1 MLLIRPQQTGYS
13 ASTPYGDVVLQSGDH
28 QALFDFIEADLT
40 PFQQAFTS
48 FFESRIDK
56 ATAEC
61 IGDGIQS
68 VLAGDLCDCANEVHP
83 LLGNDSYL
91 DSLSTMLIDYLNA
104 LLIHCRIELTKEQYL
119 KVATN
124 LSDPIFHSGIAR
136 GRIKARD
143 ELLEAQYRIYE
154 KRDMKSLIGGH
165 VHLVRLQKQLRLWLY
180 WILDASAAR
189 FSKLT
194 IDERCRLYRQ
204 VFNTRGISSDLIF
217 TERFTWSRPRRE
229 MFSTESYV
237 LRPEDIIEWQ
247 DETGERKEYAK
258 AFREL
263 DGDAIELDGELDRYL
278 KGAIEKAKQSNEVA
292 LFSEYEV
299 HDFAHLLALEVRLM
313 AAESTSVKRC
323 RHCSR
328 YFIAEKTTIEYCTRI
343 APGESAPCDVIGPK
357 QSFSRLLGE
366 DGALKA
372 YNAAYKTFYA
382 RQRRGTMSE
391 AEFSS
396 WRDEAK
402 RRLQKVREGK
412 IALDA
417 YTTWLKQDVRKW
429 TAN

>member
-1 MLLIRPQQTGYS
+1 M
-13 ASTPYGDVVLQSGDH
+13 
-28 QALFDFIEADLT
+28 
-40 PFQQAFTS
+40 
-48 FFESRIDK
+48 
-56 ATAEC
+56 
-61 IGDGIQS
+61 
-68 VLAGDLCDCANEVHP
+68 
-83 LLGNDSYL
+83 
-91 DSLSTMLIDYLNA
+91 STMLIDYLNA
-104 LLIHCRIELTKEQYL
+104 LLIHRGIELTREQYL
-119 KVATN
+119 KAAIH
-124 LSDPIFHSGIAR
+124 LSDPIFHHGIAR
-136 GRIKARD
+136 GRIKARE

-154 KRDMKSLIGGH
+154 GRDMKALIGGH

-180 WILDASAAR
+180 WILDASASR

-204 VFNTRGISSDLIF
+204 VFNTSGLSSDLSF
-217 TERFTWSRPRRE
+217 TERFSWSRPQRKIL
-229 MFSTESYV
+229 STESYIQ
-237 LRPEDIIEWQ
+237 RPEDILEWQ
-247 DETGERKEYAK
+247 EETGEGKEYAK

-263 DGDAIELDGELDRYL
+263 DGDAVELDGELDRYL
-278 KGAIEKAKQSNEVA
+278 KGAIEKAKQSDEVA
-292 LFSEYEV
+292 LFNEYEV
-299 HDFAHLLALEVRLM
+299 NDFAHLLALEVRLM
-313 AAESTSVKRC
+313 AAENTSVKRC

-328 YFIAEKTTIEYCTRI
+328 YFIAEKSTIEYCTRI

-357 QSFSRLLGE
+357 QSFSRLLEE

-402 RRLQKVREGK
+402 RRLQEVREGK
-412 IALDA
+412 TALDA

>member
-28 QALFDFIEADLT
+28 QELFDFVEADLA

-56 ATAEC
+56 ARAAC
-61 IGDGIQS
+61 IGEAIQS
-68 VLAGDLCDCANEVHP
+68 VLAGELCDRASEVHP

-104 LLIHCRIELTKEQYL
+104 LLIHRGIELTKEQYM
-119 KVATN
+119 KRATH
-124 LSDPIFHSGIAR
+124 LTDPIFHHGIAR
-136 GRIKARD
+136 GRIKPRL
-143 ELLEAQYRIYE
+143 ELLEVQYRIYE

-189 FSKLT
+189 FSKLN
-194 IDERCRLYRQ
+194 IDERCRMYRQ
-204 VFNTRGISSDLIF
+204 VFNTGGISSDLIF
-217 TERFTWSRPRRE
+217 TERFSWSRPQRE
-229 MFSTESYV
+229 ILSTESYIQ
-237 LRPEDIIEWQ
+237 RPEDILEWQ
-247 DETGERKEYAK
+247 QETKEKKEYAK

-263 DGDAIELDGELDRYL
+263 DGDAVELDGDLDRYL
-278 KGAIEKAKQSNEVA
+278 KGAIDKAKQSDEVA
-292 LFSEYEV
+292 LFNEYEV
-299 HDFAHLLALEVRLM
+299 NDFAHLLALEVRLM
-313 AAESTSVKRC
+313 AGESTSVKRC

-328 YFIAEKTTIEYCTRI
+328 YFIAEKSTIEYCTHI

-357 QSFSRLLGE
+357 QSFSRLLEE

-391 AEFSS
+391 AEFST

-402 RRLQKVREGK
+402 RRLQKVREG
-412 IALDA
+412 ICPLDE

>member
-28 QALFDFIEADLT
+28 QALFDFVEADLA

-56 ATAEC
+56 ASAAC
-61 IGDGIQS
+61 IGGGIQS
-68 VLAGDLCDCANEVHP
+68 VLARELCARAREVHP

-104 LLIHCRIELTKEQYL
+104 LLIHRGIELAREQYFQ
-119 KVATN
+119 AAIH
-124 LSDPIFHSGIAR
+124 LSDPIFHCGIAR
-136 GRIKARD
+136 GRIKARE
-143 ELLEAQYRIYE
+143 ELLEAQYHIYE

-204 VFNTRGISSDLIF
+204 VFNTTGISSDLAF
-217 TERFTWSRPRRE
+217 TERFSWSRPRRE
-229 MFSTESYV
+229 ILSVESYV
-237 LRPEDIIEWQ
+237 QRPEEILEWQ
-247 DETGERKEYAK
+247 EETGERKEYAK

-263 DGDAIELDGELDRYL
+263 DGDAVELDGELDRYL
-278 KGAIEKAKQSNEVA
+278 KGEIDKAKQSDEVA
-292 LFSEYEV
+292 LFNEYEMY
-299 HDFAHLLALEVRLM
+299 DFAHLLALEVRLM
-313 AAESTSVKRC
+313 AGESTSVKRC

-328 YFIAEKTTIEYCTRI
+328 YFLAEKSTIEYCTRI

-357 QSFSRLLGE
+357 QSFSRLLEE

-372 YNAAYKTFYA
+372 YNATYKTFYA

-402 RRLQKVREGK
+402 RRLQEVREGK
-412 IALDA
+412 IALDE

>member
-13 ASTPYGDVVLQSGDH
+13 AGTPYGDVVLQSGDH
-28 QALFDFIEADLT
+28 QELFDFVEADFA

-56 ATAEC
+56 ASAAC
-61 IGDGIQS
+61 IGEAIQS
-68 VLAGDLCDCANEVHP
+68 VLAGELCDRAREVHP

-104 LLIHCRIELTKEQYL
+104 MLIHRSIELTREQYL
-119 KVATN
+119 KTAIH
-124 LSDPIFHSGIAR
+124 LSNPIFHHGIAR
-136 GRIKARD
+136 GRIKARE
-143 ELLEAQYRIYE
+143 ELLEAQYHIYE

-204 VFNTRGISSDLIF
+204 VFNTSGISSDLIF
-217 TERFTWSRPRRE
+217 TERFSWSRPQRE
-229 MFSTESYV
+229 ILSVESYV
-237 LRPEDIIEWQ
+237 QRPEEILEWQ
-247 DETGERKEYAK
+247 EGTGERKDYAK

-263 DGDAIELDGELDRYL
+263 DGDAVELNGELDRYL
-278 KGAIEKAKQSNEVA
+278 KGAIEKAKQSDEVA
-292 LFSEYEV
+292 LLNEYEV
-299 HDFAHLLALEVRLM
+299 NDFAHLVALEVRLM
-313 AAESTSVKRC
+313 AGESTSVKRC
-323 RHCSR
+323 RHCNR
-328 YFIAEKTTIEYCTRI
+328 YFLAEKSTIEYCTRI

-357 QSFSRLLGE
+357 QSFSRLLEG

-372 YNAAYKTFYA
+372 YNSAYKTFYA

-391 AEFSS
+391 GEFSS

-402 RRLQKVREGK
+402 RRLQDVREGK
-412 IALDA
+412 IALEE

>member
-1 MLLIRPQQTGYS
+1 MLLIRPYQIGYS

-28 QALFDFIEADLT
+28 QALFDFVEADLA

-56 ATAEC
+56 ASAAC

-68 VLAGDLCDCANEVHP
+68 VLARELCDRASEVHP

-104 LLIHCRIELTKEQYL
+104 MLIHRSIELTREQYL
-119 KVATN
+119 KTAIH
-124 LSDPIFHSGIAR
+124 LSNPIFHCGIAR
-136 GRIKARD
+136 GRIKPRE
-143 ELLEAQYRIYE
+143 ELLEAQYHIYE

-180 WILDASAAR
+180 WILDASASR

-204 VFNTRGISSDLIF
+204 VFNTSGISSDLIF
-217 TERFTWSRPRRE
+217 TERFSWSRPQRKIL
-229 MFSTESYV
+229 STESYIQ
-237 LRPEDIIEWQ
+237 RPEDIIEWQ
-247 DETGERKEYAK
+247 EESGERKEYAK

-278 KGAIEKAKQSNEVA
+278 KGAIEKAKQSDEVA
-292 LFSEYEV
+292 LFNEYEV
-299 HDFAHLLALEVRLM
+299 NDFAHLLALEVRLM

-328 YFIAEKTTIEYCTRI
+328 YFIAEKTTIEYCNRI

-357 QSFSRLLGE
+357 QSFSRLLEE

-402 RRLQKVREGK
+402 RRLQEVREGK
-412 IALDA
+412 IALDE

>member
-13 ASTPYGDVVLQSGDH
+13 ACTPYGDVVLQSGDH
-28 QALFDFIEADLT
+28 QELFDFVEADLA

-61 IGDGIQS
+61 IGEGIQS
-68 VLAGDLCDCANEVHP
+68 AMADGLQERAREMHP

-91 DSLSTMLIDYLNA
+91 DSLSTMLLDYLNA
-104 LLIHCRIELTKEQYL
+104 LLIHRRIELTREQYR
-119 KVATN
+119 KAATH
-124 LSDPIFHSGIAR
+124 LTDPIFHHGIAR
-136 GRIKARD
+136 GRIKPRE

-154 KRDMKSLIGGH
+154 KRDTKALIGGH

-180 WILDASAAR
+180 WILDASASR
-189 FSKLT
+189 FSKMT
-194 IDERCRLYRQ
+194 IDERCRLYRR
-204 VFNTRGISSDLIF
+204 VFNPGGISSDLVF
-217 TERFTWSRPRRE
+217 TEHFSWSRPRRGILSLGTYVQRPGDILSWQE
-229 MFSTESYV
+229 ES
-237 LRPEDIIEWQ
+237 EEK
-247 DETGERKEYAK
+247 KEFAQ

-278 KGAIEKAKQSNEVA
+278 KGEIEKAEASDEVA

-313 AAESTSVKRC
+313 AGESTSVKRC
-323 RHCSR
+323 RHCGR
-328 YFIAEKTTIEYCTRI
+328 YFLAEKSTIEYCSRT
-343 APGESAPCDVIGPK
+343 AVGESAPCDVIGPR
-357 QSFSRLLGE
+357 QSFSRLMEE
-366 DGALKA
+366 DAALKA

-391 AEFSS
+391 AGFSA

-402 RRLQKVREGK
+402 RRLQEVREGDCP
-412 IALDA
+412 LEE
-417 YTTWLKQDVRKW
+417 YTAWLKQDVRKW

>member
-1 MLLIRPQQTGYS
+1 MLLIRPRDTGYS
-13 ASTPYGDVVLQSGDH
+13 ACTPYGDVVLQSGDH
-28 QALFDFIEADLT
+28 QELFDFIEADLA

-56 ATAEC
+56 ATAAC

-68 VLAGDLCDCANEVHP
+68 VLAGELCDRASEVHP
-83 LLGNDSYL
+83 LLENDSYL

-104 LLIHCRIELTKEQYL
+104 LLIHRGIELTKEQYFQ
-119 KVATN
+119 AAIH
-124 LSDPIFHSGIAR
+124 LSDPIFHCGIAR
-136 GRIKARD
+136 GRIEARD

-154 KRDMKSLIGGH
+154 GRDMKALLGGH

-180 WILDASAAR
+180 WILDASASR

-204 VFNTRGISSDLIF
+204 VFNTSGISSDLIF
-217 TERFTWSRPRRE
+217 TERFSWSRPRRE
-229 MFSTESYV
+229 ILSVESYIQ
-237 LRPEDIIEWQ
+237 RPEEILEWQ
-247 DETGERKEYAK
+247 EETEERKEYEK

-263 DGDAIELDGELDRYL
+263 DGDAVELDGELDRYL
-278 KGAIEKAKQSNEVA
+278 KGAIDKAKESDEVA
-292 LFSEYEV
+292 LFNEYEV
-299 HDFAHLLALEVRLM
+299 NDFAHLLALEVRLM
-313 AAESTSVKRC
+313 AAESTSVKSC

-328 YFIAEKTTIEYCTRI
+328 YFIAEKSTIEYCNRI
-343 APGESAPCDVIGPK
+343 APGESAPCDVIGPR
-357 QSFSRLLGE
+357 QSFSRLLEE

>member
-1 MLLIRPQQTGYS
+1 MLLIRPQQTGYW
-13 ASTPYGDVVLQSGDH
+13 ACTPYRDVVLQSGDH
-28 QALFDFIEADLT
+28 QALFDFIEADLA

-56 ATAEC
+56 ATAAC
-61 IGDGIQS
+61 IGAGIQS
-68 VLAGDLCDCANEVHP
+68 VLAGELRDRAGEVHP

-104 LLIHCRIELTKEQYL
+104 LLIHRGIELTKEQYL
-119 KVATN
+119 KAAMH

-136 GRIKARD
+136 GRIKPRH

-154 KRDMKSLIGGH
+154 KRDTKALIGGH

-180 WILDASAAR
+180 WILDASSAR

-194 IDERCRLYRQ
+194 INERCRLYRQ
-204 VFNTRGISSDLIF
+204 VFNTSGISSDLIF
-217 TERFTWSRPRRE
+217 TERFSWSRPRRE
-229 MFSTESYV
+229 ILSTESYV
-237 LRPEDIIEWQ
+237 QRPEEILEWQ
-247 DETGERKEYAK
+247 GETGERKEYAK

-278 KGAIEKAKQSNEVA
+278 KGAIEKTKQSDEVA
-292 LFSEYEV
+292 LFNEYEAN
-299 HDFAHLLALEVRLM
+299 DFAHLLALEVRLM
-313 AAESTSVKRC
+313 AAESASVKRC

-328 YFIAEKTTIEYCTRI
+328 YFLAEKSTIEYCTRI

-357 QSFSRLLGE
+357 QSFSRLLEG

-402 RRLQKVREGK
+402 RRLQEVREGK